1 MFYRKHVLLLLKMKK
16 SEGKKTQIIFKNTK
30 NKNEKMKIQ

>member
-1 MFYRKHVLLLLKMKK
+1 MKK